1 MRAKRVAE
9 LQARPKILVN
19 VLEEEGLRMALAATR
34 LPAHSVEAIV
44 KLRPFGCI
52 DDLKSEVSRALT
64 ALAHSP
70 MGGQMARELSLQ
82 MDFRLPNVF
91 PTE

>member
-1 MRAKRVAE
+1 
-9 LQARPKILVN
+9 
-19 VLEEEGLRMALAATR
+19 MALAATR
-34 LPAHSVEAIV
+34 LPVHSVEAIV

-52 DDLKSEVSRALT
+52 DDLQSEVSRALA

-70 MGGQMARELSLQ
+70 MGGHMARELSLQ